1 MTTDSVVLENALT
14 VMAICMAVQTVLL
27 AGGAIAAFVAWRRAS
42 AALAEA
48 KNATE
53 AQLAELRVYLDRMS
67 VRVDEAAEAFVRT
80 TTTVDDVVS
89 DARSAMG
96 TVTRSV
102 GTAASVVTAPRAA
115 LAMGLL
121 RGFQMWRKHRAEQRM
136 AAAVTSEL

>member
-1 MTTDSVVLENALT
+1 MTTDTVVLERALM
-14 VMAICMAVQTVLL
+14 VMAICMAIQIVLFV
-27 AGGAIAAFVAWRRAS
+27 GGAIGAFIAWRRAS
-42 AALAEA
+42 VALAEA
-48 KNATE
+48 KAATE
-53 AQLAELRVYLDRMS
+53 AQLVELRGYLDRLS
-67 VRVDEAAEAFVRT
+67 ARVDEAADAFVRT

-96 TVTRSV
+96 TVTNSV
-102 GTAASVVTAPRAA
+102 GSVASVVTAPRAA

>member
-1 MTTDSVVLENALT
+1 
-14 VMAICMAVQTVLL
+14 MAVQTVLL

>member
-1 MTTDSVVLENALT
+1 VLDRALM
-14 VMAICMAVQTVLL
+14 VMAICMAVQTVLFV
-27 AGGAIAAFVAWRRAS
+27 GGAIAAFVAWRRAS
-42 AALAEA
+42 AALADA
-48 KNATE
+48 KAATE

-67 VRVDEAAEAFVRT
+67 VRVDEAADAFVRT

-96 TVTRSV
+96 TVTSSV
-102 GTAASVVTAPRAA
+102 GSVASVVTAPRAA

>member
-96 TVTRSV
+96 TVTSSV
-102 GTAASVVTAPRAA
+102 GSVASVVTAPRAA